1 MNEPILLTSDLSVGY
16 KVGGNAVRT
25 LQSNLNLQL
34 RRGSFTALVGPNGV
48 GKSTLLRTL
57 CGLLKPLAGTVSL
70 AGTDLFSLSIEKRAE
85 YVSIVVTN
93 NVDTSRLTVR
103 EVVSIGRYA
112 YSNWVG
118 TLDERNEEIVK
129 NALSMVKISHLADRR
144 LSEMSDGERQRVW
157 IARALAQDTPLILL
171 DEPTSFLDY
180 RNRIEI
186 FAILK
191 QLSQSGK
198 KSILISTHEIDLA
211 LRYADQMWVM
221 SDGIVQGDAEAIRAS
236 DVLTEVFGY
245 PKDAG
250 QVQV

>member
-34 RRGSFTALVGPNGV
+34 KRGSFTALVGPNGV

-129 NALSMVKISHLADRR
+129 NALSMVKISHLTDRR

-198 KSILISTHEIDLA
+198 SILISTHEIDLA

-221 SDGIVQGDAEAIRAS
+221 SDGIVQGDAEAIGAS
-236 DVLTEVFGY
+236 NVLTEVFGY

>member
-34 RRGSFTALVGPNGV
+34 RQGSFTALVGPNGV

-57 CGLLKPLAGTVSL
+57 CGLLQPIAGTVSL
-70 AGTDLFSLSIEKRAE
+70 NGTDLFSLSIEKRAE
-85 YVSIVVTN
+85 FVSIVVTN

-112 YSNWVG
+112 YSSWVG
-118 TLDERNEEIVK
+118 TLDEKNKELVE

-198 KSILISTHEIDLA
+198 CIL
-211 LRYADQMWVM
+211 Y
-221 SDGIVQGDAEAIRAS
+221 
-236 DVLTEVFGY
+236 
-245 PKDAG
+245 
-250 QVQV
+250 

>member
-16 KVGGNAVRT
+16 KVGGNVART

-34 RRGSFTALVGPNGV
+34 RQGTFTALVGPNGV

-57 CGLLKPLAGTVSL
+57 CGLLQPIAGTVSL
-70 AGTDLFSLSIEKRAE
+70 NGTDLFSLSIEKRAE

-112 YSNWVG
+112 YSSWVG
-118 TLDERNEEIVK
+118 MLDEKNKELVE

-198 KSILISTHEIDLA
+198 SILISTHEIDLA

-221 SDGIVQGDAEAIRAS
+221 SDGIVQGDAEAIGAS

-250 QVQV
+250 QVQI

>member
-34 RRGSFTALVGPNGV
+34 RQGSFTALVGPNGV

-57 CGLLKPLAGTVSL
+57 CGLLQPIAGTVSL
-70 AGTDLFSLSIEKRAE
+70 NGTDLFSLSIEKRAE
-85 YVSIVVTN
+85 FVSIVVTN

-112 YSNWVG
+112 YSSWVG
-118 TLDERNEEIVK
+118 TLDEKNKELVE
-129 NALSMVKISHLADRR
+129 NALSMVKISHLSDRR

-157 IARALAQDTPLILL
+157 IARALAQDTPLRLL

-198 KSILISTHEIDLA
+198 CILISTHEIDLA

-221 SDGIVQGDAEAIRAS
+221 SDGIVQGDAETIGAS

-250 QVQV
+250 QVQI

>member
-34 RRGSFTALVGPNGV
+34 RQGSFTALVGPNGV

-57 CGLLKPLAGTVSL
+57 CGLLQPIAGTVSL
-70 AGTDLFSLSIEKRAE
+70 NGTDLFSLSIEKRAE
-85 YVSIVVTN
+85 FVSIVVTN

-112 YSNWVG
+112 YSSWVG
-118 TLDERNEEIVK
+118 TLDEKNKELVE

-198 KSILISTHEIDLA
+198 CILISTHEIDLA

-221 SDGIVQGDAEAIRAS
+221 SDGIVQGDAETIGAS

-250 QVQV
+250 QVQI

>member
-118 TLDERNEEIVK
+118 TLDEKNEEIVK

-186 FAILK
+186 FSILK
-191 QLSQSGK
+191 QLSQSG

-211 LRYADQMWVM
+211 LRCADQMWVM
-221 SDGIVQGDAEAIRAS
+221 SDGIVQGDAETIGAS

-250 QVQV
+250 QV

>member
-1 MNEPILLTSDLSVGY
+1 MFSGRFLEILCCVFTTSVQCARPAFAIRRASKPVNNGTGE
-16 KVGGNAVRT
+16 K
-25 LQSNLNLQL
+25 QS
-34 RRGSFTALVGPNGV
+34 S
-48 GKSTLLRTL
+48 LLP
-57 CGLLKPLAGTVSL
+57 LKT
-70 AGTDLFSLSIEKRAE
+70 E
-85 YVSIVVTN
+85 N
-93 NVDTSRLTVR
+93 
-103 EVVSIGRYA
+103 VVSIGRYA

-198 KSILISTHEIDLA
+198 SILISTHDIDLA

-221 SDGIVQGDAEAIRAS
+221 SDGIVQGDAEAIGAS
-236 DVLTEVFGY
+236 GMRSVR
-245 PKDAG
+245 PK
-250 QVQV
+250 VRSRLR